1 MMGKKKPW
9 GVVWITGF
17 PNSGKTSL
25 SDRLITQRELED
37 ASVVRL
43 DGDMLR
49 LVLQRTETDTESARR
64 LLGVSYARLAL
75 ALARQGHIV
84 IVSAVAMYSEVF
96 RELQSERDRVC
107 VIALDVSNED
117 LKERDWRSIYPEGVE
132 ERKATI
138 VSELP
143 PSAHIVENGNGSNPL
158 TTVSQVLDLMR
169 VHGIFNSTEVADN
182 DLATSARLMATSTQ
196 SIVDH
201 WNGYYEGQEI
211 IPEPSSFALEISE
224 SIGVTSDD
232 RVLDY
237 GCGNGR
243 DTFFFAN
250 FSNALGLDVSPAA
263 ITTCNAFK
271 VSHNNSN
278 RVHFKEIVEGDI
290 GNVIRDFQPTLFY
303 ARFVLHAMTAQQES
317 QLLDTLAK
325 TLSPDCYLAI
335 ECRTIRDPLFLLGT
349 KISAT
354 ERIFGHY
361 RRFIVPEELVESF
374 GRRGFDVISQ
384 SESRGVSPLE
394 NDDPALLRL
403 LLRRKTGAVKKVQ

>member
-1 MMGKKKPW
+1 MSNMKPW

-25 SDRLITQRELED
+25 SDRLITQPELED

-49 LVLQRTETDTESARR
+49 LVLQRTETDTEIARR

-107 VIALDVSNED
+107 VIALDVPNED
-117 LKERDWRSIYPEGVE
+117 LKERDWRGIYPESVE

-143 PSAHIVENGNGSNPL
+143 PTAHIVENGNGSNPL
-158 TTVSQVLDLMR
+158 SAVNQVLAFMR
-169 VHGIFNSTEVADN
+169 DHGIFNSTEVAESE
-182 DLATSARLMATSTQ
+182 LATAARLMATSTQ

-201 WNGYYEGQEI
+201 WNGYYQDQEF
-211 IPEPSSFALEISE
+211 IPDPSSFALEISE
-224 SIGVTSDD
+224 SVGVTSLD
-232 RVLDY
+232 RVIDY

-243 DTFFFAN
+243 DTFFFSN
-250 FSNALGLDVSPAA
+250 FSNALGLDISPAA
-263 ITTCNAFK
+263 IKTCNAFK
-271 VSHNNSN
+271 GSHNNSN

-290 GNVIRDFQPTLFY
+290 DNVIRDFQPTLFY
-303 ARFVLHAMTAQQES
+303 MRFVLHAMTAQQES

-354 ERIFGHY
+354 ERIYGHY
-361 RRFIVPEELVESF
+361 RRFIIPEEIVESLR
-374 GRRGFDVISQ
+374 RRGFEVISQ
-384 SESRGVSPLE
+384 SESRGVSPIE

-403 LLRRKTGAVKKVQ
+403 LLRRKTSSVV